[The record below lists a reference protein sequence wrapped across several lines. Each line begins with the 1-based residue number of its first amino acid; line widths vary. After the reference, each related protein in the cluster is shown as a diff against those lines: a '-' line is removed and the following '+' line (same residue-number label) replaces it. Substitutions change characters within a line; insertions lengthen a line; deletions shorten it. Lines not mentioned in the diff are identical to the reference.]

1 MMGVLSKAWTDEAN
15 AKISQV
21 SQTLQKKI
29 EAELEITMEEAL
41 QVKRKAIALMLKR
54 MKAKG
59 NQLSATELKMIWEVA
74 RTEAGQ
80 VSRIT
85 KSSIGED
92 PDNPF
97 NTLADVLNAI
107 TGGDNPNS
115 TIDEEPAQ

>member
-41 QVKRKAIALMLKR
+41 QVKRKAVALMLNR